1 MSGTALK
8 AIVGLGNPGEK
19 YSKTRHNAGF
29 WLIERL
35 LLQNGGSLKTQSRL
49 HGNYAQ
55 ISVAGQSLHLLQPS
69 TFMNVSGRA
78 VRALLDFYKLQAEEI
93 LIVHDE
99 LDLPAGTVR
108 LKRGGGAGG
117 HNGLKD
123 TIRCIGPDF
132 PRMRIGIG
140 HPGDRE
146 QVLNYVLSSPGKA
159 EAAQLDEAMDDGAR
173 AVSDWVDRGWDFAV
187 NQLHS
192 KRAN

>member
-1 MSGTALK
+1 MAEEMLK

-35 LLQNGGSLKTQSRL
+35 CERSRAEMRSVSRL
-49 HGNYAQ
+49 QGSYAQ
-55 ISVAGQSLHLLQPS
+55 IEIAGERLHLLMPT
-69 TFMNVSGRA
+69 TFMNLSGRS
-78 VRALLDFYKLQAEEI
+78 VRALLDFYKLSPEQI

-99 LDLPAGTVR
+99 LDLPAGVLR

-123 TIRCIGPDF
+123 IIRCIGPNF
-132 PRMRIGIG
+132 ARLRLGVG

-146 QVLNYVLSSPGKA
+146 QVLSHVLSAPGRA
-159 EAAQLDEAMDDGAR
+159 EMGRMEMAVDEGCCAIENCLA
-173 AVSDWVDRGWDFAV
+173 RGWDVAV

-192 KRAN
+192 KKGN